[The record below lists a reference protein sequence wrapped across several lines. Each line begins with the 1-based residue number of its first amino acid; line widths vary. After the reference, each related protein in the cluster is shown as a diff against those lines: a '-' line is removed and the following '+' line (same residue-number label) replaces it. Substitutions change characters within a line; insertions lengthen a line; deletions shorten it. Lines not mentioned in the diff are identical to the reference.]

1 SIKNSGYHFPVKRVI
16 VNLAPADTKKEGS
29 LFDLPIA
36 VGILVASGQVFSST
50 YKDYVILGELSLDGV
65 LRPINGLIAILIS
78 GLQQGY
84 KKFIIP
90 AENAAE
96 ASYIQGIEAYCA
108 HTLKEVCEFLGGE
121 SDLQPVQYRT
131 FSEAMKEERYD
142 LDFSDVKGQRTAK
155 RAMEIAVAGGHNILL
170 IGPPGAGKSMLA
182 KCVTGIMPDL
192 TFEEAIEVTKVY
204 SIAGLLDEKKGIVTQ
219 RPFRT
224 PHHTATIPALVGGG
238 NKAKPGEVSL
248 ANAGVLFLDEVPE
261 YKRQALETLRQPLE
275 DGEITVTR
283 VQQTVKYPAN
293 FMLIGSMNPCPC
305 GNFGSKKQI
314 CTCTPQ
320 AIRRYL
326 NRLSGPLLDRID
338 IQVEV
343 DSVEFADLRSPAEE
357 ETSAVVKER
366 VMRAR
371 EIQRERF
378 QKKPIF
384 TNSDMNN
391 RLIKQY
397 CKIPVEAEDMMETA
411 FRKLA
416 LSARASFRILKVART
431 IADLEGKKDIETA
444 HVAEAIQY
452 RSLDRKY
459 FS

>member
-1 SIKNSGYHFPVKRVI
+1 
-16 VNLAPADTKKEGS
+16 
-29 LFDLPIA
+29 
-36 VGILVASGQVFSST
+36 
-50 YKDYVILGELSLDGV
+50 
-65 LRPINGLIAILIS
+65 
-78 GLQQGY
+78 
-84 KKFIIP
+84 
-90 AENAAE
+90 
-96 ASYIQGIEAYCA
+96 
-108 HTLKEVCEFLGGE
+108 
-121 SDLQPVQYRT
+121 
-131 FSEAMKEERYD
+131 
-142 LDFSDVKGQRTAK
+142 
-155 RAMEIAVAGGHNILL
+155 MEIAVAGGHNILL

-238 NKAKPGEVSL
+238 HKAKPGEVSL

-283 VQQTVKYPAN
+283 VQQTIKYPAN

-343 DSVEFADLRSPAEE
+343 DSVEFADLRSQAEE
-357 ETSAVVKER
+357 ESSAVVKER

-378 QKKPIF
+378 SKRTIF

-397 CKIPVEAEDMMETA
+397 CKITVEAEDMMETA